1 MRQLRFVRLTE
12 DGTQL
17 VLHSSDGVEHF
28 GVALDRPLRDAVA
41 GARATQ
47 PTSAAQVAERA
58 AEPPAEAATISPREI
73 QMRVRGGES
82 PEQVAQALGAPL
94 ERIMRFATA
103 VVDERRRITEEARRS
118 RARQTA
124 ALDGVDGKIVSF
136 GEAVN
141 ARFTAHGISPAG
153 IRWDSRRREDGEWVV
168 IAGWTGDAGE
178 HQAHWVF
185 NRVAR
190 MVTPADET
198 AADLLNDRPI
208 RPVTPSAPRL
218 VVAPPLAPGVV
229 AFPPMPEAHTGPI
242 AVVDEEVFDQEAHP
256 PQQRAHKPR
265 RPTFDREPRRAE
277 RQPEPPPQ
285 PPADQPAAE
294 AAPDFDAPPLPLAT
308 ADTAGPADSSPT
320 TPTDSPPSAS
330 TGSRSSARTSNRS
343 AAPTGRSTAKRERAD
358 QGRAAR
364 PRVPSWDDIVL
375 GVRRNSD

>member
-17 VLHSSDGVEHF
+17 VLHSPDGVEHF
-28 GVALDRPLRDAVA
+28 GVALDRSLRDAVA
-41 GARATQ
+41 GTRAAQQ
-47 PTSAAQVAERA
+47 PTSAVPAAARA
-58 AEPPAEAATISPREI
+58 AEPAAEPAVISPREI
-73 QMRVRGGES
+73 QIRVRGGES

-94 ERIMRFATA
+94 ERIMRFAAA

-118 RARQTA
+118 RARQTV
-124 ALDGVDGKIVSF
+124 ALDSVDGKIVSF

-141 ARFTAHGISPAG
+141 ARFTAHGVSAAQ

-168 IAGWTGDAGE
+168 IARWTSGAGE
-178 HQAHWVF
+178 HEACWVF

-208 RPVTPSAPRL
+208 RPVMPSAPRL

-229 AFPPMPEAHTGPI
+229 AFPPMPEAHTGPV
-242 AVVDEEVFDQEAHP
+242 AVIDEEVFDQEAQP
-256 PQQRAHKPR
+256 PQQRAPKPR
-265 RPTFDREPRRAE
+265 RPTFDREPRRTE
-277 RQPEPPPQ
+277 RPPQ
-285 PPADQPAAE
+285 PQADPPVDD
-294 AAPDFDAPPLPLAT
+294 AAPDFDAPPLPLAPDDA
-308 ADTAGPADSSPT
+308 ADTEPGTPSGNQSPAPSGNQSPA
-320 TPTDSPPSAS
+320 PS
-330 TGSRSSARTSNRS
+330 GNR
-343 AAPTGRSTAKRERAD
+343 PTAKRERAD